1 MLMQQIADYAVKE
14 QTSRLPADV
23 IHHAKRAVID
33 WYAALLPGSR
43 VAPAILLEQAFAEDL
58 DRGRARLAS
67 GRRAT
72 LRAAALINGAAS
84 HSVEFDDIYRDA
96 GYHPGSPTISAAL
109 AAAQTH
115 GVSGERFLRGVIV
128 GYEVSTRIG
137 EAVMPSHYRYWH
149 TTGTVGSFGAAA
161 AVATILGCTREQFM
175 HALATVGTFASGLQ
189 QAFRSQAMT
198 KPLHGGHA
206 ADVGAFAAMA
216 AAKGVTGAL
225 DILEGEVGFG
235 AAMSSEPDWSK
246 ATRGLGEDY
255 HIVHMTFKN
264 HGCCGHTF
272 PAIDGVLAL
281 KGKHGLTHKD
291 VKRIRLA
298 SYKAGL
304 DIIDNATPEGEYQAK
319 FSIQYTV
326 AHAMVHGSVRLN
338 AFLPDRMQDPEVRA
352 LMKKIEV
359 VADPELSKG
368 YPTQR
373 AAQVEIDTNDGRKL
387 SHFQPTRKG
396 DPEMPLTDDE
406 LNDKFLE
413 LATPVLGETAA
424 RALLDQLWRT
434 DRLPS
439 VDYETQARPAGGARE
454 SDADVGQREAP
465 ELVHGQGEPAV

>member
-1 MLMQQIADYAVKE
+1 MLLETFADYAVKE
-14 QTSRLPADV
+14 QTSKLPREV

-43 VAPAILLEQAFAEDL
+43 VAPAILLEQALAEDL

-96 GYHPGSPTISAAL
+96 GYHPGSPVISAAL
-109 AAAQTH
+109 AAAQST
-115 GVSGERFLRGVIV
+115 GASGERFLRGVIV

-137 EAVMPSHYRYWH
+137 EAVMPSHYTYWH
-149 TTGTVGSFGAAA
+149 TTGTVGCFGAAA

-206 ADVGAFAAMA
+206 ADAGAMAAMA

-235 AAMSSEPDWSK
+235 AAMSINPDWTK
-246 ATRGLGEDY
+246 ATRGLGTDY
-255 HIVHMTFKN
+255 HINHVTFKN

-272 PAIDGVLAL
+272 PSIDAVLAL
-281 KGKHGLTHKD
+281 KAQHGLTHRD

-304 DIIDNATPEGEYQAK
+304 DIIDNATPEGDYQAK
-319 FSIQYTV
+319 FSVQYTV

-338 AFLPDRMQDPEVRA
+338 AFLDDRMNDPDVRA

-368 YPTQR
+368 YPQQR
-373 AAQVEIDTNDGRKL
+373 AAQMEIETNDGRTL
-387 SHFQPTRKG
+387 LHFQPTRKG
-396 DPEMPLTDDE
+396 DPEMPLSDE
-406 LNDKFLE
+406 ELDGKFLE
-413 LATPVLGETAA
+413 LATPVLGEAGA
-424 RALLDQLWRT
+424 QALLVQLWRT
-434 DRLPS
+434 ETLRH
-439 VDYETQARPAGGARE
+439 VDYSVSGQTQR
-454 SDADVGQREAP
+454 VP
-465 ELVHGQGEPAV
+465 EDLIAE

>member
-1 MLMQQIADYAVKE
+1 MLLEQIADYAVKE
-14 QTSRLPADV
+14 QTSKLPREV

-43 VAPAILLEQAFAEDL
+43 VAPATLLEQAFAEDL
-58 DRGRARLAS
+58 DRGRARLAN

-96 GYHPGSPTISAAL
+96 GYHPGSPVISAAL
-109 AAAQTH
+109 AAAQST
-115 GVSGERFLRGVIV
+115 GATGEHFLRGVIV

-137 EAVMPSHYRYWH
+137 EAVMPSHYRFWH
-149 TTGTVGSFGAAA
+149 TTGTVGCFGAAA

-206 ADVGAFAAMA
+206 ADAGAMAAMA

-235 AAMSSEPDWSK
+235 AAMSVNPDWAK
-246 ATRGLGEDY
+246 ATRGLGTDY
-255 HIVHMTFKN
+255 HINHVTFKN

-272 PAIDGVLAL
+272 PAIDAVLVL
-281 KGKHGLTHKD
+281 KATHGLTHKD

-338 AFLPDRMQDPEVRA
+338 AFLEDRMNDADVRA

-368 YPTQR
+368 YPQQR
-373 AAQVEIDTNDGRKL
+373 AAQVEIETNDGRTL
-387 SHFQPTRKG
+387 AHFQPTRKG
-396 DPEMPLTDDE
+396 DPEMPLTDEE
-406 LNDKFLE
+406 LDDKFLE
-413 LATPVLGETAA
+413 LATPVVGEAGA
-424 RALLDQLWRT
+424 RALLAQLWRT
-434 DRLPS
+434 ETLPS
-439 VDYETQARPAGGARE
+439 VDYDVSGQTQRVPADLIAE
-454 SDADVGQREAP
+454 
-465 ELVHGQGEPAV
+465 

>member
-1 MLMQQIADYAVKE
+1 MLLEDIADYAIRE
-14 QTSRLPADV
+14 QTSKLSDEV

-33 WYAALLPGSR
+33 WYAALLPGSQ
-43 VAPAILLEQAFAEDL
+43 VTPATLLEQAFAEDL
-58 DRGRARLAS
+58 DRGNARLAT

-96 GYHPGSPTISAAL
+96 GYHPGSPVISAAL
-109 AAAQTH
+109 AAAQAT
-115 GVSGERFLRGVIV
+115 GATGETFLRGVIV

-137 EAVMPSHYRYWH
+137 EAVMPSHYRFWH
-149 TTGTVGSFGAAA
+149 TTGTVGCFGAAA
-161 AVATILGCTREQFM
+161 AVATILGCNKQQFT

-189 QAFRSQAMT
+189 QAFLSQAMT

-206 ADVGAFAAMA
+206 ADAGAMSAMA
-216 AAKGVTGAL
+216 ARKGVTGAL
-225 DILEGEVGFG
+225 DILEGPKGFG
-235 AAMSSEPDWSK
+235 AAMSIEPDWSK
-246 ATRGLGEDY
+246 ATRGLGKKY
-255 HIVHMTFKN
+255 HIVHVTFKN

-272 PAIDGVLAL
+272 PSIDAVLAL
-281 KGKHGLTHKD
+281 KAAHGLTHKD
-291 VKRIRLA
+291 VKKIRLA

-338 AFLPDRMQDPEVRA
+338 AFLPDRLNDPDVRA

-368 YPTQR
+368 YPGQR
-373 AAQVEIDTNDGRKL
+373 AAQVEIETNDGRVL

-413 LATPVLGETAA
+413 LAEPVLGKAPA
-424 RALLDQLWRT
+424 RALLEQLWRT
-434 DRLPS
+434 EALPA
-439 VDYETQARPAGGARE
+439 VEYQTQAARNSAKE
-454 SDADVGQREAP
+454 LETT
-465 ELVHGQGEPAV
+465 LVHGEGEPAV

>member
-1 MLMQQIADYAVKE
+1 MLLEQFADYAIRE
-14 QTSRLPADV
+14 QTSKLPAGV

-43 VAPAILLEQAFAEDL
+43 VAPATLLEQAFAEDL
-58 DRGRARLAS
+58 DRGRARLAN

-109 AAAQTH
+109 AAAQAT
-115 GVSGERFLRGVIV
+115 GVSGDKFLRGVIV

-137 EAVMPSHYRYWH
+137 EAVMPSHYKYWH
-149 TTGTVGSFGAAA
+149 TTGTVGCYGAAA
-161 AVATILGCTREQFM
+161 AVATILRCNRQQFM
-175 HALATVGTFASGLQ
+175 HALATSGTFAAGLQ
-189 QAFRSQAMT
+189 QAFRSQAMS

-206 ADVGAFAAMA
+206 ADAGAMAAMA

-235 AAMSSEPDWSK
+235 KAMSREQDWAK
-246 ATRGLGEDY
+246 ATKGLGEDY
-255 HIVHMTFKN
+255 HITQMTFKN

-272 PAIDGVLAL
+272 PSIDGAL
-281 KGKHGLTHKD
+281 DLKNKHNLDYKD
-291 VKRIRLA
+291 IRKIRLA

-304 DIIDNATPEGEYQAK
+304 NIIDNATPEGEYQAK

-326 AHAMVHGSVRLN
+326 AHALVHGSVRLN
-338 AFLPDRMQDPEVRA
+338 AFLADRMNDPDVRA

-368 YPTQR
+368 YPVQR
-373 AAQVEIDTNDGRKL
+373 AAQIEVETNDGRTL
-387 SHFQPTRKG
+387 RHFQPTRKG
-396 DPEMPLTDDE
+396 ATEMPLSDDE

-413 LATPVLGETAA
+413 LASPVIGDVTA
-424 RALLDQLWRT
+424 RALLQELWRIEQ
-434 DRLPS
+434 LPS
-439 VDYETQARPAGGARE
+439 LDFDAAPRE
-454 SDADVGQREAP
+454 ERA
-465 ELVHGQGEPAV
+465 